1 MPTSQPQPPVAS
13 SHHAG
18 HTESQSAYWR
28 AHHHEQAWADDAR
41 SFAEYEDAYRTGIEG
56 HATEGGGRFDEAETR
71 LRSNYESRP
80 GAQQLGWDQGASLAC
95 RAAWD
100 RAEEWQHGDLGPQ
113 QTER

>member
-1 MPTSQPQPPVAS
+1 MITSQPRSPAS
-13 SHHAG
+13 TSHDAA

-28 AHHHEQAWADDAR
+28 AHHDDQPWAREGA
-41 SFAEYEDAYRTGIEG
+41 SFAQYEDAYRTGIEG
-56 HATEGGGRFDEAETR
+56 HADAGGGRFDDAEPR

-100 RAEEWQHGDLGPQ
+100 RAEEWQHGDLGPR
-113 QTER
+113 QTGR